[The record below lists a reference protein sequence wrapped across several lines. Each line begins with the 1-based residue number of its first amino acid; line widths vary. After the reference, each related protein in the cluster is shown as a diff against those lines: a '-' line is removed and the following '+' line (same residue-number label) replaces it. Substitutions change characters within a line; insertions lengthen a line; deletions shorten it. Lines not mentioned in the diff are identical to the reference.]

1 MTLSDVAI
9 RRPVFTVVITLA
21 LMVMGVMSIRSLG
34 TDLFPDVTFP
44 VVTIQTIYPGASPSE
59 VEQQITKPLEDAVS
73 SVNDLDTI
81 RSFSR
86 ESVSTV
92 VVLFKLS
99 ANIDRAVQDVRE
111 RVAGIRMNMP
121 TEAREPSIR
130 RVDMGSTPIR
140 TYVVTGEGMSKEQL
154 RRITEDILKP
164 QIERVPGVAALEVIG
179 GRDREVRVELDRRR
193 LDALNL
199 PLTAVVDKLRAENL
213 NIPAG
218 HFESGKQEISVRMA
232 GDLGTAE
239 EVANIVMATT
249 PSGTPVYLH
258 DIADIKDDFVEP
270 RTTIRANGNEAV
282 AFEIIKQSGTN
293 TIEVSDL
300 VGKKLDDLRV
310 GKVLPKGYLPKLII
324 DQSMF
329 IRENA
334 HEVEIAIVFGGAM
347 AILIILLFMLDL
359 RSTFISALALPTS
372 VIGTFWIMSMLG
384 FTLNMMT
391 LLALSLAIGLL
402 IDDAVVVRE
411 NIFRHLEAGEDPFTA
426 ASKGTSEIALAVFA
440 TTLTI
445 VAVFMPVAFMSGVVG
460 QFFKQFGMTVSAAV
474 LLSLFVAFTLDPML
488 SSKLAVKIDH
498 SKPRALPV
506 RFFEAIHTTIEQTYI
521 AILQVSVRHRFLTVL
536 AAVILLLSS
545 FALMKLMGADFIAPE
560 DRGQFMVDIEIEPG
574 ASLAETARRTEAAER
589 KMLENKNIITVY
601 AKLGPNG
608 EVNKSQWRVVANQK
622 NERTETQ
629 EDLKTWTRKCLEGT
643 GAKVS
648 ITPPAFVE
656 GLPSGAPLQIQVR
669 GSDMANLER
678 DAANI
683 EAMAR
688 KVPGLSDVQVGYS
701 PGRPEQIIRINRE
714 KAADLGI
721 PVAMI
726 ARTLRAALE
735 GEEAGKLRVSAQ
747 STKEVKI
754 RVRLRDEDRLA
765 MQKLM
770 DIEIA
775 TPKGF
780 VPLSLLA
787 SVEPQA
793 GPQVIER
800 QDRTRQI
807 SVTGSPT
814 TRSLGEVLGDL
825 EPNLMKYK
833 FAGDGYYKLD
843 GQVKQ
848 MRESNDSMGIALI
861 LGVIFIFLILAAQ
874 FESFLHPLTIMLAL
888 PLALI
893 GAIVGLFLTD
903 RTVSMGAM
911 IGVILLMGLVT
922 KNGILLVDAALQNQ
936 RGGMSAI
943 DAVVDAGR
951 KRLRPI
957 LMTSA
962 AMILG
967 MMPTAT
973 NTGPGSEFR
982 SPMAI
987 GVIGGVITSTFLTL
1001 LVLPSVFLWFDA
1013 LRSLPGKLFGKKAPP
1028 KGRDSATTTVL
1039 QPVAEP
1045 MRHEALSHSD
1055 ADTLHVGRD
1064 QAGAIGKLVALLL
1077 AGGLVLHSARAEA
1090 AEVAVAADASPA
1102 AAEASVGLRLEDA
1115 IAQALERNG
1124 DLEVTK
1130 ARLVEAAA
1138 QRQKVLTAWMPDIKA
1153 VGTYAHNSTEQ
1164 KFDMNQFVGALNLP
1178 IAVPY
1183 MAPTIIQ
1190 RMDTVSA
1197 VLNVDQTIFALSPIL
1212 MADALDKGLD
1222 AQRTGL
1228 EAAKREIAYQLTNV
1242 WLNFQGLDR
1251 LIGAA
1256 ARAVELADRRLE
1268 IAKVRKGQ
1276 GTEAE
1281 LPSLRAQVERNR
1293 AEQDL
1298 LHAKQAQRQLLEIVS
1313 ILTHAPTPERLAP
1326 AAEVGR
1332 LPGKLSDWV
1341 EQARAQRPDL
1351 QARRQA
1357 VSAGQALTREAELRW
1372 LPVLAASAY
1381 VRASDTKAF
1390 APDYVIWQASLN
1402 LVVPLFDRGLRYVEA
1417 KERRAATARL
1427 QQELEKADAELENQ
1441 VRQAALD
1448 AEMAD
1453 ESLRLATAQAAI
1465 ARRGADITGKAYVA
1479 GAVTS
1484 LELAEADTNQRL
1496 AEENEARERI
1506 GFAMAQLKLRHLTGQ
1521 VRY

>member
-9 RRPVFTVVITLA
+9 RRPVFTLVLMLA
-21 LMVMGVMSIRSLG
+21 LMVMGIMSIRSLG

-44 VVTIQTIYPGASPSE
+44 VVTITTIYPGASPGE
-59 VEQQITKPLEDAVS
+59 IEQQITKPLEDACS

-92 VVLFKLS
+92 LILFKLS
-99 ANIDRAVQDVRE
+99 ANIDRATQEVRE
-111 RVAGIRMNMP
+111 RVAAIRSNLP
-121 TEAREPSIR
+121 TDVREPSIR
-130 RVDMGSTPIR
+130 RVDMGATPIR
-140 TYVVTGEGMSKEQL
+140 TYVATGAGMSKEQL

-239 EVANIVMATT
+239 EVADIVMATT
-249 PSGTPVYLH
+249 PAGTPVYLR

-270 RTTIRANGNEAV
+270 RTTIRANGEEAV

-300 VGKKLDDLRV
+300 VGKKLDDLL
-310 GKVLPKGYLPKLII
+310 KAHVLPAGYAPKLIV
-324 DQSMF
+324 DQSTF

-347 AILIILLFMLDL
+347 AILIIMLFMLDM

-372 VIGTFWIMSMLG
+372 VVGTFWIMSMLG

-411 NIFRHLEAGEDPFTA
+411 NIFRHLEAGDDPFTA

-498 SKPRALPV
+498 SKQRALPV
-506 RFFEAIHTTIEQTYI
+506 RFFEAMHQAMEDAYI
-521 AILQVSVRHRFLTVL
+521 TLLRLSVRHRFVTVL
-536 AAVILLLSS
+536 LALAVLIGS
-545 FALMKLMGADFIAPE
+545 FGLVKLMGADFMAPE
-560 DRGQFMVDIEIEPG
+560 DRGQFVVQIELEPG
-574 ASLAETARRTEAAER
+574 ASLAESSRRTEAAER
-589 KMLENKNIITVY
+589 KMLEDKNIVTVY
-601 AKLGPNG
+601 SKLGPNG
-608 EVNKSQWRVVANQK
+608 EVNKVQWRVVANQK
-622 NERTETQ
+622 NERKETL
-629 EDLKTWTRKCLEGT
+629 EDLKAWTRKCLAGV
-643 GAKVS
+643 GARVS
-648 ITPPAFVE
+648 IEPPPFVE
-656 GLPSGAPLQIQVR
+656 GLPAGAPLQIQVR

-683 EAMAR
+683 EAMTR

-701 PGRPEQIIRINRE
+701 PGRPEQIVRINRE

-721 PVAMI
+721 PVALI

-754 RVRLRDEDRLA
+754 RVRLRDDDRLA
-765 MQKLM
+765 IQKLL
-770 DIEIA
+770 DVQIA

-807 SVTGSPT
+807 SVTAAPT

-825 EPNLMKYK
+825 EPNLIKYK

-848 MRESNDSMGIALI
+848 MRESNDSMNVALL

-874 FESFLHPLTIMLAL
+874 FESFLHPFTIMLAL

-893 GAIVGLFLTD
+893 GAIIGLFLTD
-903 RTVSMGAM
+903 RTVSMGSM

-936 RGGMSAI
+936 RDGMSAI

-962 AMILG
+962 AMVLG
-967 MMPTAT
+967 MLPTAT
-973 NTGPGSEFR
+973 NNGPGSEFR

-987 GVIGGVITSTFLTL
+987 AVIGGVLTSTLLTL
-1001 LVLPSVFLWFDA
+1001 LVLPSVFLWFDS
-1013 LRSLPGKLFGKKAPP
+1013 LRNLPAKVLRLVTGKKPAPP
-1028 KGRDSATTTVL
+1028 QVREFPGTTVL
-1039 QPVAEP
+1039 PPLAEP
-1045 MRHEALSHSD
+1045 LR
-1055 ADTLHVGRD
+1055 ADVF
-1064 QAGAIGKLVALLL
+1064 GKLVVLLL
-1077 AGGLVLHSARAEA
+1077 AGAVLLPSARADA
-1090 AEVAVAADASPA
+1090 DVPQVTVAVAQTPTQA
-1102 AAEASVGLRLEDA
+1102 AVPVGLKLEDA

-1124 DLEVTK
+1124 DLEVAK
-1130 ARLVEAAA
+1130 AKLDEAGAT
-1138 QRQKVLTAWMPDIKA
+1138 RQKVLTAWLPDIKA
-1153 VGTYAHNSTEQ
+1153 VGTYAHNSAEQ
-1164 KFDMNQFVGALNLP
+1164 KFDIGAMASGMAGAFGLP
-1178 IAVPY
+1178 PLSSAQTAMLGPPILL
-1183 MAPTIIQ
+1183 Q

-1197 VLNVDQTIFALSPIL
+1197 VVNLDQTIFAISPIL
-1212 MADALDKGLD
+1212 AADAMDKGLE

-1228 EAAKREIAYQLTNV
+1228 EAAKREIVYQLTNV

-1251 LIGAA
+1251 LIAA
-1256 ARAVELADRRLE
+1256 AERAVDLADRRIA

-1281 LPSLRAQVERNR
+1281 LPSLRAKVERNR

-1298 LHAKQAQRQLLEIVS
+1298 LHARQAQAQLLQIAS
-1313 ILTHAPTPERLAP
+1313 ILTHAPAPERLAP
-1326 AAEVGR
+1326 VGEVAPI
-1332 LPGKLSDWV
+1332 PGKLSDWIDA
-1341 EQARAQRPDL
+1341 ARAQRPDL
-1351 QARRQA
+1351 LARRQA
-1357 VSAGQALTREAELRW
+1357 VAAANAMTREAELRW
-1372 LPVLAASAY
+1372 VPMLAGSAY

-1402 LVVPLFDRGLRYVEA
+1402 LVLPLFDRGLRYADA
-1417 KERRAATARL
+1417 KERRASAARL
-1427 QQELEKADAELENQ
+1427 QQELDKADADLENQ

-1448 AEMAD
+1448 ADAAAD
-1453 ESLRLATAQAAI
+1453 ALRLATEQTVI

-1496 AEENEARERI
+1496 AEENEERERI
-1506 GFAMAQLKLRHLTGQ
+1506 GLAMAQLKLRHLTGA

>member
-9 RRPVFTVVITLA
+9 RRPVFTVVLMLA

-44 VVTIQTIYPGASPSE
+44 IVTITTIYPGASPSE
-59 VEQQITKPLEDAVS
+59 IEQQITKPLEDAVS

-99 ANIDRAVQDVRE
+99 ANIDRATQEVRE
-111 RVAGIRMNMP
+111 RVAAIRSNLP
-121 TEAREPSIR
+121 TEVREPSIR
-130 RVDMGSTPIR
+130 RVDMGATPIR
-140 TYVVTGEGMSKEQL
+140 TYVATGAGMSKEQL

-164 QIERVPGVAALEVIG
+164 QIERVAGVAALEVIG

-213 NIPAG
+213 NVPAG

-239 EVANIVMATT
+239 EVADIVMATT
-249 PSGTPVYLH
+249 PAGTPVYLR

-270 RTTIRANGNEAV
+270 RTSIRANGNDAV

-300 VGKKLDDLRV
+300 VGKKLDDLVKNR
-310 GKVLPKGYLPKLII
+310 VLPDGYKPKLII
-324 DQSMF
+324 DQSTF

-347 AILIILLFMLDL
+347 AILIIMLFMLDM

-411 NIFRHLEAGEDPFTA
+411 NIFRHLEAGDDPFTA

-498 SKPRALPV
+498 SKQRALPV
-506 RFFEAIHTTIEQTYI
+506 RFFEGIHKAMEDAYI
-521 AILQVSVRHRFLTVL
+521 LTLKLSVRHRVITVL
-536 AAVILLLSS
+536 LALVVLIGS
-545 FALMKLMGADFIAPE
+545 FGLVSLMGADFMAPE
-560 DRGQFMVDIEIEPG
+560 DRGQFMVEIELEPG
-574 ASLAETARRTEAAER
+574 ASLPETARRTEAAER

-608 EVNKSQWRVVANQK
+608 EVNKVQWRVVANQK
-622 NERTETQ
+622 NERKETL

-643 GAKVS
+643 GAKIS
-648 ITPPAFVE
+648 IQPPAFVE

-678 DAANI
+678 DAAAI
-683 EAMAR
+683 EAMTR

-701 PGRPEQIIRINRE
+701 PGRPEQIVRIDRE

-754 RVRLRDEDRLA
+754 RVRLRDDDRLA
-765 MQKLM
+765 IQKLL
-770 DIEIA
+770 EVQIA

-787 SVEPQA
+787 RVEPQA

-807 SVTGSPT
+807 SVTAAPNS
-814 TRSLGEVLGDL
+814 RSLGEVLGDL
-825 EPNLMKYK
+825 EPNLIAYK
-833 FAGDGYYKLD
+833 FHGDGYYKLD

-848 MRESNDSMGIALI
+848 MRESNDSMGIALL

-874 FESFLHPLTIMLAL
+874 FESFLHPFTIMLAL

-936 RGGMSAI
+936 RDGLSAI
-943 DAVVDAGR
+943 DAVIDAGR

-967 MMPTAT
+967 MLPTAT
-973 NTGPGSEFR
+973 NNGPGSEYR

-987 GVIGGVITSTFLTL
+987 AVIGGVITSTFLTL
-1001 LVLPSVFLWFDA
+1001 LVLPSVFLWFDS
-1013 LRSLPGKLFGKKAPP
+1013 LRQLPTRIAGFFTGKKAPP
-1028 KGRDSATTTVL
+1028 PARKDFVGTTVL
-1039 QPVAEP
+1039 EPLQAEP
-1045 MRHEALSHSD
+1045 LARLEGHGG
-1055 ADTLHVGRD
+1055 TL
-1064 QAGAIGKLVALLL
+1064 LTLLL
-1077 AGGLVLHSARAEA
+1077 AGAVLLPATR
-1090 AEVAVAADASPA
+1090 ADADVPPQLDVTA
-1102 AAEASVGLRLEDA
+1102 TQAQVPTGLKLETA
-1115 IAQALERNG
+1115 IQQALERNG
-1124 DLEVTK
+1124 DLQVAQAKLT
-1130 ARLVEAAA
+1130 EAGA
-1138 QRQKVLTAWMPDIKA
+1138 QGRRIFTAWLPDIKA
-1153 VGTYAHNSTEQ
+1153 VGTYAHNSAEQ
-1164 KFDMNQFVGALNLP
+1164 KFDIGQMAGGLTGVFGLP
-1178 IAVPY
+1178 PLTAAQLAMLGP
-1183 MAPTIIQ
+1183 PTLIQ
-1190 RMDTVSA
+1190 RQDTVSA
-1197 VLNVDQTIFALSPIL
+1197 VLTLDQTIFAMAPIL
-1212 MADALDKGLD
+1212 AADAMDKGLE

-1242 WLNFQGLDR
+1242 WLNYQGLDR
-1251 LIGAA
+1251 LIAA
-1256 ARAVELADRRLE
+1256 ADRAVELAERR
-1268 IAKVRKGQ
+1268 IAIANIRKGQ

-1293 AEQDL
+1293 AEQDM
-1298 LHAKQAQRQLLEIVS
+1298 LHARQAQKQLLQIVA
-1313 ILTHAPTPERLAP
+1313 ILTHAAVPERLAP
-1326 AAEVGR
+1326 AADAGPIPGT
-1332 LPGKLSDWV
+1332 LPEWI

-1351 QARRQA
+1351 LARRQSVQA
-1357 VSAGQALTREAELRW
+1357 AQALTREAELRW
-1372 LPVLAASAY
+1372 LPVLAGSAY
-1381 VRASDTKAF
+1381 ARASDTKAF
-1390 APDYVIWQASLN
+1390 APEYVTWQASLN
-1402 LVVPLFDRGLRYVEA
+1402 LVLPIFDRGVRYA
-1417 KERRAATARL
+1417 DARERRASVVRL
-1427 QQELEKADAELENQ
+1427 QQELEKADSELESQ

-1448 AEMAD
+1448 LESAEDA
-1453 ESLRLATAQAAI
+1453 LRLATAQTTI

-1496 AEENEARERI
+1496 AEANEERERI
-1506 GFAMAQLKLRHLTGQ
+1506 NRAMAQLKLRHLTGR